1 MLKTIK
7 HQTRGFLFGV
17 FVTAM
22 VIGCAH
28 ISIRFDHGAAAYE
41 LTQTETVATELAK
54 VMPAHLQKAGVK

>member
-1 MLKTIK
+1 M
-7 HQTRGFLFGV
+7 
-17 FVTAM
+17 TAM

-54 VMPAHLQKAGVK
+54 VMPAHVQKIGVK